1 MKLSHGML
9 VLGIVVA
16 VAAALS
22 AVAVGTPAPQPDLAG
37 AVIKLTDATGHG
49 SGVHIGNG
57 YVLTAAHVP
66 AGKKQMAYGR
76 DDGLKGT
83 AAVVWSSA
91 ETDIA
96 LMRLDTADGLAASAL
111 ECRAPAKG
119 EAVALKGNPLV
130 LDNITTWGRVAGD
143 ATELGPWANVL
154 PVDGAIAG
162 GMSGGGAFD
171 ADGDLIGISVGM
183 MVQPMGVAG
192 TSVGIA
198 LIVPGSTICGLL
210 ARDV

>member
-1 MKLSHGML
+1 MKLSQGML
-9 VLGIVVA
+9 ALGGVVA
-16 VAAALS
+16 LGA
-22 AVAVGTPAPQPDLAG
+22 AVAVGMTAPQPDRAG

-66 AGKKQMAYGR
+66 AGKRQMAYVR
-76 DDGLKGT
+76 SDGLKGT
-83 AAVVWSSA
+83 ASVVWASA

-96 LMRLDTADGLAASAL
+96 LMRIDTADGLVAAPL
-111 ECRAPAKG
+111 ECRAPAIG
-119 EAVALKGNPLV
+119 EVVTLKGNPLM

-143 ATELGPWANVL
+143 ATALGPWANVL

-171 ADGDLIGISVGM
+171 ADGDLIGINVGM
-183 MVQPMGVAG
+183 MVQPMGFDG

-198 LIVPGSTICGLL
+198 LVVPGDTICGLL